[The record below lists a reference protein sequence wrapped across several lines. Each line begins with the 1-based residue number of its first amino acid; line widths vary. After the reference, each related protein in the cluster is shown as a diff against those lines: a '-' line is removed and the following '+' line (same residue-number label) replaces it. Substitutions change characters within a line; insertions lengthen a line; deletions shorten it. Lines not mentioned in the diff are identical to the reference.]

1 MLVTI
6 RDPHILQNL
15 DPETIR
21 CYLQRHHWQEQEHP
35 GNGVSLW
42 RLRNDDESSL
52 EILLP
57 LQVEF
62 SDFARRM
69 YELLETLEVAENR
82 SQLDILVDLIARWPD
97 TTIQGMV
104 THLSE
109 GVVAGKVTLMGAI
122 AGKLCRIQLE
132 LPEPIYELALQAYR
146 ARLPVLCQGDLV
158 KHNRYGFKLENL
170 QHFTL
175 DLEIWNQPLNG
186 EVAQAMGSPQQA

>member
-15 DPETIR
+15 APETIR
-21 CYLQRHHWQEQEHP
+21 CYLQHHHWQEQKHP
-35 GNGVSLW
+35 ANGVSLW
-42 RLRNDDESSL
+42 TLRGNDKASL

-57 LQVEF
+57 LQPEF
-62 SDFARRM
+62 ADFARRM
-69 YELLETLEVAENR
+69 YELLETLEMAENR
-82 SQLDILVDLIARWPD
+82 SQLDILAELIVRLPD
-97 TTIQGMV
+97 MTIQAMV

-109 GVVAGKVTLMGAI
+109 GVVAGKVTLMGVV

-132 LPEPIYELALQAYR
+132 LSEPIYELALQAYR

-158 KHNRYGFKLENL
+158 RNDRYGFQLENL
-170 QHFTL
+170 QRFTL

-186 EVAQAMGSPQQA
+186 EVAQAS